1 MTLASLAV
9 SLLMVASAGGSG
21 GGGAGVGIDTA
32 ATHARAKLISESAG
46 LVPGAT
52 MTLGITFEIDPG
64 WHLYWNGY
72 NDAGLPPKAKWTVPA
87 GYNVGEIQWPAPKRE
102 VSGGEILNHI
112 YEKEVTLLVP
122 ITVPTGAELGE
133 KVEIAADLK
142 WLVCEEAC
150 IAEEGRVSITLG
162 VTAHEVLNF
171 VEPEPTKEIRLT
183 RERLPSALPSDGS
196 VKAVWREGVFAIEAR
211 GASAVAFFPATE
223 CAVLLDVISS
233 TQAKGPALT
242 LKPEEK
248 DDSTRMVGIVEVTPT
263 VGSEGKARE
272 ARHYWIDVKS
282 DGAPGPTA
290 KPIEWNAETR
300 PAVPPTR

>member
-1 MTLASLAV
+1 MMLASLAV

-21 GGGAGVGIDTA
+21 GGGEALQPT

-52 MTLGITFEIDPG
+52 MTLGVTFEIDPG

-72 NDAGLPPKAKWTVPA
+72 NDAGLPPKAKWTLPP
-87 GYNVGEIQWPAPKRE
+87 GYTVGEIQWPAPKRE
-102 VSGGEILNHI
+102 VSSGEILSHI

-122 ITVPTGAELGE
+122 LSVPSSAELGE
-133 KVEIAADLK
+133 KVEISADLK

-171 VEPEPTKEIRLT
+171 VEPEPTKKIRLT
-183 RERLPSALPSDGS
+183 REKLPKALPADGS
-196 VKAVWREGVFAIEAR
+196 VLAAWRNGVFAIEAR
-211 GASAVAFFPATE
+211 GAAAVAFFPATE
-223 CAVLLDVISS
+223 CVALVDVIAS

-242 LKPEEK
+242 LKPAEK
-248 DDSTRMVGIVEVTPT
+248 DDSTRVVGIVEVTP
-263 VGSEGKARE
+263 GSNGKPRE
-272 ARHYWIDVKS
+272 ALHYWVDMMANGK
-282 DGAPGPTA
+282 PGPTA
-290 KPIEWNAETR
+290 KSGETNAETR

>member
-1 MTLASLAV
+1 MMIASVAAMGLLALGG
-9 SLLMVASAGGSG
+9 AGQGA
-21 GGGAGVGIDTA
+21 GGGAPA
-32 ATHARAKLISESAG
+32 SATHARAKLISESAG

-72 NDAGLPPKAKWTVPA
+72 NDAGLPPKAKWTLPE
-87 GYNVGEIQWPAPKRE
+87 GYKVGEIQWPAPKRE

-122 ITVPTGAELGE
+122 LSVPTNAELGE

-171 VEPEPTKEIRLT
+171 VEPEPTKKIRLT
-183 RERLPSALPSDGS
+183 RERLPQALPADGS
-196 VKAVWREGVFAIEAR
+196 VRAVWREGSFAIESR
-211 GASAVAFFPATE
+211 GAGAMAFFPGVE
-223 CAVLLDVISS
+223 CAALWDVIAS
-233 TQAKGPALT
+233 TQAKGSALS
-242 LKPEEK
+242 LRPEAK
-248 DDSTRMVGIVEVTPT
+248 DDSTRMVGIVEVTP
-263 VGSEGKARE
+263 GGEGKALE
-272 ARHYWIDVKS
+272 KRHYWIDVRG
-282 DGAPGPTA
+282 DGTPGPTGKGA
-290 KPIEWNAETR
+290 ETNAETR
-300 PAVPPTR
+300 PAASPAR